1 MMKIFFYLTLL
12 IFALGATVSCS
23 TGENSSKTT
32 LENAEQAFQNRR
44 YNKAQQLADSI
55 INSGETEKMSS
66 HALCRLALLFMRLAE
81 TTGEEEANA
90 ALAVRTLQAAMACDS
105 DSTVEFLRSVADD
118 DRSRVQLMQ
127 AISNAFHGTTI
138 EGDTVYFEYDSIY

>member
-66 HALCRLALLFMRLAE
+66 NALCRLALLFMRLAE

-90 ALAVRTLQAAMACDS
+90 ALAVRTLQAAIACD
-105 DSTVEFLRSVADD
+105 
-118 DRSRVQLMQ
+118 
-127 AISNAFHGTTI
+127 
-138 EGDTVYFEYDSIY
+138 